1 MTDMNWEYLKVHFD
15 EVISE
20 INPNNY
26 ETITLVYAK
35 DLEELKKIG
44 LDFLDKDNQE
54 GIDFEFIG
62 EGYYS
67 YSSMGHLFR
76 RIDEI
81 YKDEIYAA
89 IFAMNEFPD
98 SHWGEFEITK
108 RMNEILVHIEKQEG

>member
-1 MTDMNWEYLKVHFD
+1 MTEMNWEYLKVHFD

-44 LDFLDKDNQE
+44 LDFLDKDNQD
-54 GIDFEFIG
+54 GLDFEFIG
-62 EGYYS
+62 EGYYA
-67 YSSMGHLFR
+67 YASMEHLFR

-81 YKDEIYAA
+81 YKNEIFAA

-108 RMNEILVHIEKQEG
+108 RMNEILVHIEKQ